1 MQALHINGNDLT
13 LEAVREVA
21 QPDVRRPVLLDPDA
35 REAVNRAR
43 AVVDTLVANNRIS
56 YAITTG
62 VGKLSDV
69 HIVGDQV
76 RELQINLVRSHAVG
90 VGEPLSIP
98 DTRAMMLLRA
108 NSLAKGNSG
117 IRGISIDTICE
128 MLNRGVTPMVPSQGS
143 VGASGDLA
151 PLAHLALALIGEGE
165 CLDEKGG
172 RIPSAEALKRA
183 QIKPLVLEAKEAVSL
198 INGTQAMLAIG
209 ILMVLAAETLV
220 DTADVIGAMACD
232 ALKGTNVAFDER
244 IQKARPHAGQI
255 RTAANLRRLL
265 EQSQIRDSHRDC
277 GRVQDAYSLRCIPQ
291 VHGAVRDTLA
301 HCRSVFE
308 TETNSAVDNPL
319 VFVKNPKA
327 MDGEGDV
334 LSGGNFHGEPL
345 AFALDFLAIALSAL
359 AGISERRLERMV
371 NPALS
376 EGLPP
381 FLAPGAGM
389 NSGFMMPQVTA
400 AALVSENKVLSHPAS
415 VDSITTSGNKEDFVS
430 MGMTAA
436 SKLKRVVENTRNTL
450 AIEAMAAAQ
459 AIDFLAPLKTSK
471 PLQQAHAAIRAVC
484 ATMEKD
490 RVMYRGFRTH
500 CEFDCERQA
509 GRRSALNIL
518 TKICPLEICHHDH
531 ELAEGKGPATRF
543 SPTPRCLMR
552 SRRERIAVYSHPLSA
567 LDSPRFNASPPRG
580 APELSAF
587 SP

>member
-1 MQALHINGNDLT
+1 LKALHINGNDLT
-13 LEAVREVA
+13 LEAVHEVA
-21 QPDVRRPVLLDPDA
+21 SERRPVLLDPDA

-43 AVVDTLVANNRIS
+43 AVVDALVANHKVS

-69 HIVGDQV
+69 HIAGEQI

-90 VGEPLSIP
+90 VGEPLSL
-98 DTRAMMLLRA
+98 DETRAMVLLRA
-108 NSLAKGNSG
+108 NSLSKGNSG
-117 IRGISIDTICE
+117 VRAEVVDTLCE
-128 MLNRGVTPMVPSQGS
+128 MLNRGVTPVVPSQGS

-165 CLDEKGG
+165 CFDEKGS

-198 INGTQAMLAIG
+198 INGTQAMLAVG
-209 ILMVLAAETLV
+209 TLTLLAAETLV
-220 DTADVIGAMACD
+220 DSADVIGALSCD

-244 IQKARPHAGQI
+244 IQKARPHAGQSK
-255 RTAANLRRLL
+255 TATNLRRLL
-265 EQSQIRDSHRDC
+265 EDSEIRYSHRDC

-291 VHGAVRDTLA
+291 VHGAVRDTLS
-301 HCRSVFE
+301 HCRAVFE
-308 TETNSAVDNPL
+308 TEMNSAVDNPL
-319 VFVKNPKA
+319 VFVKNAKVT
-327 MDGEGDV
+327 DGEGDV
-334 LSGGNFHGEPL
+334 ISGGNFHGQPV

-381 FLAPGAGM
+381 FLAPGAGL

-400 AALVSENKVLSHPAS
+400 AALASENKVLAHPAS
-415 VDSITTSGNKEDFVS
+415 VDSITTSGNKEDYVS

-436 SKLKRVVENTRNTL
+436 NKLKRVVENTRNVL

-484 ATMEKD
+484 PTMERD
-490 RVMYRGFRTH
+490 RVMYEDF
-500 CEFDCERQA
+500 A
-509 GRRSALNIL
+509 
-518 TKICPLEICHHDH
+518 
-531 ELAEGKGPATRF
+531 
-543 SPTPRCLMR
+543 
-552 SRRERIAVYSHPLSA
+552 RIAEA
-567 LDSPRFNASPPRG
+567 IASGKLAAVVR
-580 APELSAF
+580 
-587 SP
+587 